1 MAKRR
6 AGSMDETTPIK
17 KNRIQFP
24 GPESQQIDLVI
35 DPGDKNLAIAI
46 PVIKEIYYFKNSYLE
61 ANLNIF
67 KTDILSKFSK
77 FNQRI
82 DIVIEKQ
89 VYKKNSYI
97 EGFIVGFLLNELSW
111 SKLKVKRL
119 SAKAK
124 TKICQFIFKTN
135 YRKFN
140 RKYLKKQSELF
151 KNSLSIYKTFKY
163 ENNLKNEIDKMN
175 EKKIDDIIDVFIM
188 SFHDQ
193 IRN

>member
-17 KNRIQFP
+17 KSRIQFP

-89 VYKKNSYI
+89 VYKKNSYL

-124 TKICQFIFKTN
+124 IKICQIIFKTN

-163 ENNLKNEIDKMN
+163 ENNLKNEIDIMN

>member
-17 KNRIQFP
+17 KSRIQFP

-97 EGFIVGFLLNELSW
+97 EGFIVGFLLNEMSW

-163 ENNLKNEIDKMN
+163 ENNLKNEIDIMN

>member
-6 AGSMDETTPIK
+6 ASSMDETTPIK
-17 KNRIQFP
+17 KSRIQFP
-24 GPESQQIDLVI
+24 GPEYQQIDLVI

-46 PVIKEIYYFKNSYLE
+46 PVIKEIYFFKNSYLE

-124 TKICQFIFKTN
+124 IKICQIIFKTN

-163 ENNLKNEIDKMN
+163 ENNLKNEIDIMN

>member
-17 KNRIQFP
+17 KSRIQFP

-163 ENNLKNEIDKMN
+163 ENNLKNEIDIMN

>member
-17 KNRIQFP
+17 KSRIQFP

-151 KNSLSIYKTFKY
+151 NNSLSIYKTFKY
-163 ENNLKNEIDKMN
+163 ENNLKNEIDIMN